1 MALQVHQL
9 TMDQQ
14 ALQRVKTMASSNGGS
29 PTTEERDEEELS
41 RSALMSFRAKE
52 EEIER
57 RKLEVKEKV
66 QAQLGRVEEESKR
79 LAEIREVSSHCLMI
93 LYQPFFCGLLLKLSI
108 YICWNM
114 FLVMEGI
121 GGIDRSIK
129 ERTCQ
134 REEEDRHCQ
143 PRAKAPWIHLPQ
155 KG

>member
-29 PTTEERDEEELS
+29 PTTEEKDEEELS

-57 RKLEVKEKV
+57 RKLEVREKM

-93 LYQPFFCGLLLKLSI
+93 LYHSFFGGFLLKLSI
-108 YICWNM
+108 YIC
-114 FLVMEGI
+114 
-121 GGIDRSIK
+121 
-129 ERTCQ
+129 
-134 REEEDRHCQ
+134 
-143 PRAKAPWIHLPQ
+143 
-155 KG
+155 